1 MKFSDCIIDELISG
15 GVIPAIECVQSISFA
30 PPAPYDQYDCSVRI
44 NDRNLISD
52 SASFAFELISE
63 CCTVGN
69 YINLQL
75 NWTNLVDKLTSYI
88 TETDKEPYGYFESK
102 FNGKN
107 ISVEHTSITP
117 VYPINLATFRSS
129 VIGEAL
135 KNMFEFLG
143 AKVQT
148 HFFVE
153 DLARQIELLNR
164 GVEATQVDLD
174 SLPVGD
180 KVDHLI
186 GKLFAATY
194 SKCKNNTLVMNRLS
208 AMFPYAGDV
217 CFEKE
222 IDNSS
227 LLDNDKRK
235 YLCEKCLIGHKE
247 TLQYTGIAI
256 DSYDYESEFAYDFD
270 EVALKEPGVLRTLI
284 AHSEKIPYYLR
295 NCAYFAGMK
304 LGCDEF
310 YTIISDRQRAAIND
324 TLDAL
329 SSTEGINVV
338 FFGDVL
344 VSDDDEKNALDS
356 IKEGAFHSVDQYIE
370 TMAKSYN
377 RSRDCIVKAL
387 KFKLLSTRLSK
398 GCYIDDTEFN
408 QHDCFFAI
416 LDFVQDIKSG
426 RNQSNSHKPEYDDT
440 VKPLCR
446 KMIQFEDVIHK
457 VAIEKCFNLL
467 ADYVES
473 LYFEVKTYIEV
484 SDDVLCLDS
493 KLGRAVV
500 SIFDTAFEILDIE

>member
-15 GVIPAIECVQSISFA
+15 GVIPTIECVQSISFA
-30 PPAPYDQYDCSVRI
+30 PPAPYDRYDCSVRI
-44 NDRNLISD
+44 NDRGLIG
-52 SASFAFELISE
+52 SFDLLSFELILE

-75 NWTNLVDKLTSYI
+75 NWTGLADKLTSYI
-88 TETDKEPYGYFESK
+88 IEGDRESYGYFESK
-102 FNGKN
+102 FKGKS

-129 VIGEAL
+129 VIGEAI

-143 AKVQT
+143 AEVQT

-153 DLARQIELLNR
+153 DLARQIELLNK
-164 GVEATQVDLD
+164 GVEATQVDLEH
-174 SLPVGD
+174 LPIGD

-194 SKCKNNTLVMNRLS
+194 SKCKNNTLVMDRLS
-208 AMFPYAGDV
+208 TMFPYAGDL
-217 CFEKE
+217 CFDKE

-227 LLDNDKRK
+227 MLGNDKRK

-247 TLQYTGIAI
+247 TLQHTGIEI

-270 EVALKEPGVLRTLI
+270 EVALKEPGILRSLI

-304 LGCDEF
+304 SGCDEF

-356 IKEGAFHSVDQYIE
+356 IKEGTFHSVDQYIE

-408 QHDCFFAI
+408 QHDSFFAV
-416 LDFVQDIKSG
+416 LDFVQEIKLEKEQRASCDQG
-426 RNQSNSHKPEYDDT
+426 YDDT
-440 VKPLCR
+440 VKPLCC

-467 ADYVES
+467 ADYVET
-473 LYFEVKTYIEV
+473 LYSEVKAYIEI
-484 SDDVLCLDS
+484 SNSALCLDS

-500 SIFDTAFEILDIE
+500 KIFDTAFEILDIE